1 MKKSLLQKPIR
12 EVFSGMRF
20 VRVKNDDY
28 ASVSADGQVKL
39 IVRFPDGS
47 KGFLLGVQLAEGGP
61 IDGLLSHALMRQ
73 YDFAYELGW
82 ASTKEYS
89 EEEIRAVTD
98 RVAEKCRVYVD
109 GGLTELRDR
118 RQKWTFGDLDEGL
131 RDRVLRLLGLPGVD
145 PYSDAYRQKT
155 AEDLAGRGEIAL
167 TMEEYMAHREFYDG
181 YLELSGTLHR
191 NESANTVTIDF
202 SGRKWFEE

>member
-1 MKKSLLQKPIR
+1 MKKSMLQKPIR
-12 EVFSGMRF
+12 EVMMKAGFARI
-20 VRVKNDDY
+20 KNDDY
-28 ASVSADGQVKL
+28 ARLSNDGKVKL
-39 IVRFPDGS
+39 IVRIPDGN
-47 KGFLLGVQLAEGGP
+47 KGFILGAQLADYGAF
-61 IDGLLSHALMRQ
+61 DGLLSHAQLRQ

-89 EEEIRAVTD
+89 EEEIRAVMD
-98 RVAEKCRVYVD
+98 RVAEKCRFYLD
-109 GGLTELRDR
+109 GGLAALRDR
-118 RQKWTFGDLDEGL
+118 IQEWTFGDLDEGL
-131 RDRVLRLLGLPGVD
+131 RDRVLRLLGLPGID

-155 AEDLAGRGEIAL
+155 AEDLAGRGEIVL

-202 SGRKWFEE
+202 SGRR